1 MSFNITEWSVLGAI
15 TLVDDLPLF
24 GVSPW
29 WRPLVASQTSLE
41 EGEGGSV
48 PPLPPLSLFIII
60 IFFFRSNVLSFCTFQ
75 VSKRIESSSNRR
87 FGLNPQSKGGKRLQV
102 GAQRNQKLVTAGTN
116 QSQPNDTDYVQR
128 GWGVR
133 GLITSV
139 VCCERYP
146 RGG

>member
-1 MSFNITEWSVLGAI
+1 MSFNIAEWSVLGAI

-60 IFFFRSNVLSFCTFQ
+60 IFFFSVLMCFHFAHFKSRSG
-75 VSKRIESSSNRR
+75 SNPAPIDD
-87 FGLNPQSKGGKRLQV
+87 L
-102 GAQRNQKLVTAGTN
+102 
-116 QSQPNDTDYVQR
+116 D
-128 GWGVR
+128 
-133 GLITSV
+133 
-139 VCCERYP
+139 
-146 RGG
+146 